1 MDESGATT
9 ETGPPSVDH
18 WAGQVPLSND
28 GRFIAAYKSGRIM
41 ERTLAVYPLD
51 GGTPIPAMGLN
62 TGEVVIRFSE
72 DDQHLLV
79 YDRDH
84 LPARIFKLDYR
95 TGTRTLWREFAP
107 ADPAGIAGF
116 GIIAMTPSGSVVAY
130 NYSRSLGTAFL
141 VTGLK

>member
-9 ETGPPSVDH
+9 DAGPPGIDH

-28 GRFIAAYKSGRIM
+28 GRLIAGFKSGQNM
-41 ERTLAVYPLD
+41 SRTVAVYPVD
-51 GGTPIPAMGLN
+51 GGAPIPVAGMN
-62 TGEVVIRFSE
+62 PDEVVIRFS
-72 DDQHLLV
+72 DDDRHLLV
-79 YDRDH
+79 YDRDR

-107 ADPAGIAGF
+107 ADAAGIAGF
-116 GIIAMTPSGSVVAY
+116 PLVAMTPNGSVVAY
-130 NYSRSLGTAFL
+130 TYSRSLGTAFL